1 MDKASYVNQ
10 FTALRAVRFPA
21 GSYVMAFAMGSII
34 MFRRTAAGS
43 GLSLPLVAA
52 ATVVAA
58 GFLILALSLLLR
70 ARRRRVITGREA
82 MIGAEGDA
90 VEWRESEGTIRVKGE
105 MWRARASRPLRP
117 GEHIRVVAREGL
129 ILTVEPM

>member
-1 MDKASYVNQ
+1 MVAEA
-10 FTALRAVRFPA
+10 FIGAFGAIGA
-21 GSYVMAFAMGSII
+21 GGIIAFAMGSII
-34 MFRRTAAGS
+34 MFRRTAAGP
-43 GLSLPLVAA
+43 GLSLPLVVG
-52 ATVVAA
+52 ATIVAA

-105 MWRARASRPLRP
+105 MWRARASRPVRP